1 MFFQFDVSVRHSI
14 REAFLTSGRVA
25 AFQAV
30 TDGMYHGLP
39 AMSNAVCSSIYGLLL
54 PLPQPLNPHS
64 DRANALFPWRTFLAR
79 EGLFPVMISSLHNI
93 ESNMQMCLCGLSDL
107 ERSIANGELL
117 GVSLLIE
124 ELVQSGRGP
133 STSIEKDQSLCE
145 QPVSD
150 NEQKESATA
159 EEEGRKQSPVSSTM
173 PSPKT
178 LPKSGDLISAY
189 TACKSFLVLWKQ
201 LEVFKEEWGRLKLGV
216 DNINSMDLYKQFCRM
231 YRVEIVYPTM
241 KAIGRRFDVEDE
253 YERLLMD
260 NQPLLPP
267 KGASEVEIKTL
278 QLHKILE
285 SMECHMIYELQKKV
299 AKEMTLVMSERA
311 REDATLP
318 TDLWKRSVMKECF
331 SVARPQI
338 VENFVQ
344 KLMEHS
350 QESHKEII
358 FNKDHLR
365 DCLTNLEGEVMA
377 RERSNFETYSMC
389 YENILRQEHQLLY
402 QKEQETKR
410 MQHSSTPSGGADCQ
424 LADLSHEMI
433 IEITALRAKLTSLEE
448 ESARLKKE
456 IRKEM
461 NQEYDALVRHLFASC
476 FALKVNLDK
485 YHINMN
491 KTVYE
496 LIGDVRREAV
506 ENIIT
511 LKKKVGS
518 TKEDDTLKGNLA
530 RQEQLQCLRDE
541 NSRLEQLVCKLKIIN
556 CWRQTVK
563 QEQFQRSRSALEQ
576 EVIKTKKDYLNI
588 KMFAEEE
595 VILLRQQLE
604 AVRKA
609 LAKSQAECQRVKEEL
624 EKEKWLLKEYQ
635 HRTSQDLRSRQQL
648 DNMKASDM
656 ERLLEDMTEKE
667 QQLRLFTDHFERSS
681 KIDQIQHSKTNKEIK
696 QIRSQLS
703 HERNLKLDAFQRLD
717 ELQSQVYDF
726 EAILPQKSC
735 ASGTQSSTNTSPLIS
750 RNYYQTPLTAGPK
763 TNHASG
769 LSSRLEGRMQRPKTV
784 PYRLRSKA
792 VELPVPDHEE
802 QIPQRLLLQLL
813 ELRMNRK

>member
-1 MFFQFDVSVRHSI
+1 VFALYQTLEIVAALHDIVSYLCCFARLGNLSAIPGSLKVQPLAADWGGLQGIGSELQEIQEQIDCLPNPRHPSAVAEFLSLKRDVMFFQFDVSVRHSI

-124 ELVQSGRGP
+124 ELVQRP
-133 STSIEKDQSLCE
+133 KSL
-145 QPVSD
+145 
-150 NEQKESATA
+150 
-159 EEEGRKQSPVSSTM
+159 KQSPVSSTM

-216 DNINSMDLYKQFCRM
+216 DNINSMDLYKQFL
-231 YRVEIVYPTM
+231 EIVYPTM

-402 QKEQETKR
+402 QKEQFISVKLPYT
-410 MQHSSTPSGGADCQ
+410 QLIQSCPYDSLVL

-609 LAKSQAECQRVKEEL
+609 LAKSQAECQR
-624 EKEKWLLKEYQ
+624 KWLLKEYQ

-696 QIRSQLS
+696 QGRVEQKFDPQI
-703 HERNLKLDAFQRLD
+703 
-717 ELQSQVYDF
+717 QVV
-726 EAILPQKSC
+726 KSNVR
-735 ASGTQSSTNTSPLIS
+735 TEDNQ
-750 RNYYQTPLTAGPK
+750 Q
-763 TNHASG
+763 
-769 LSSRLEGRMQRPKTV
+769 LEG
-784 PYRLRSKA
+784 
-792 VELPVPDHEE
+792 LPD
-802 QIPQRLLLQLL
+802 
-813 ELRMNRK
+813 KGG